1 MIFILFD
8 FLIRSV
14 FEIKWNF
21 IMEPKWSSI

>member
-14 FEIKWNF
+14 FELKWNLIIEPKWNF
-21 IMEPKWSSI
+21 I